1 VLFQV
6 GSSVAHL
13 ERRTCDYA
21 SHGCMIIEFKAGVEL
36 VATDVLCYTASGDCS
51 AHAHQRGDKLQ
62 IVCFHVL
69 DH

>member
-1 VLFQV
+1 
-6 GSSVAHL
+6 
-13 ERRTCDYA
+13 
-21 SHGCMIIEFKAGVEL
+21 MIIDFKAGVEL

-69 DH
+69 DQLYGLRNIFEPAR